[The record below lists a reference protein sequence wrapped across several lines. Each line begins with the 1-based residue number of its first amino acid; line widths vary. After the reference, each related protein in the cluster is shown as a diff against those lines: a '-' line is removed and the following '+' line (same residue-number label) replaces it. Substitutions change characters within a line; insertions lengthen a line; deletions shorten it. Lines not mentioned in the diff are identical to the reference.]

1 MSPTNI
7 SLLKKG
13 IEAKKKRRGEGES
26 RPRKEE
32 PLPSN
37 QVQETSSAFYQH
49 LGASAFSLAD
59 RDACKA
65 LPKSLYRV
73 FDLANS
79 LARED
84 SVLQDT
90 PEELSIHELSQGS
103 LRPLGLN
110 FTAVLTPLEERSRY
124 GSPRWP
130 KTVTQIGINRVTSFL
145 TLSSYSV
152 LFPVQSGTVLCDLC
166 TSPATSTPSHSC
178 LRCSW
183 NQ

>member
-79 LARED
+79 LAREECCMGSD
-84 SVLQDT
+84 SSVLQDT

-124 GSPRWP
+124 GSP
-130 KTVTQIGINRVTSFL
+130 
-145 TLSSYSV
+145 SSI
-152 LFPVQSGTVLCDLC
+152 
-166 TSPATSTPSHSC
+166 
-178 LRCSW
+178 
-183 NQ
+183 